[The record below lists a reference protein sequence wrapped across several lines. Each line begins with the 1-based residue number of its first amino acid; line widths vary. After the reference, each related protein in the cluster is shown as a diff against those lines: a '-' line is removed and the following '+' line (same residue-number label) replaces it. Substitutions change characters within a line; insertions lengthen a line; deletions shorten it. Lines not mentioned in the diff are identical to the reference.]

1 MARPRTFDEDVVLTA
16 AMHAF
21 RREGYTRMSVSR
33 LEEATGLRTSSLYNA
48 YGDKAGLFERALD
61 HYITTFVQPR
71 LSAYAG
77 PDATLEDLEGLFL
90 SLLEPPLNDGFGC
103 LIINSTLEFG
113 GDPLAAPAVRRGLA
127 AVADH
132 LDSVLRRE
140 LGDVAGATSADSALV
155 LLYQGLLVQSRAGRL
170 TNRHREAVQ
179 TEFARLRA
187 RREEAG

>member
-1 MARPRTFDEDVVLTA
+1 MARPRSFDEDAVLTA

-33 LEEATGLRTSSLYNA
+33 LEEVTGLHTSSLYNA
-48 YGDKAGLFERALD
+48 YGDKAGLFERVVD
-61 HYITTFVQPR
+61 HYLTTFVRPR

-103 LIINSTLEFG
+103 LIINSTLELG
-113 GDPLAAPAVRRGLA
+113 ADPLTAPGVRTGLA
-127 AVADH
+127 AVADD
-132 LDSVLRRE
+132 LDRVLRRE
-140 LGDVAGATSADSALV
+140 LGDAADATVLV
-155 LLYQGLLVQSRAGRL
+155 LMYQGLLVQSRAGRL

-187 RREEAG
+187 QREEAR